1 LAYVVGSKA
10 GRFLTMSPSFD
21 IPHPLKPE
29 RAGQSRGRTWTVNV

>member
-10 GRFLTMSPSFD
+10 GRFLTMAPSFD